1 MEVEPGQSSDATEPV
16 PAPPADVTAPGVDEP
31 QFATYPAAETT
42 PPPPAPPRAS
52 TLKKALVI
60 AVALVVTFAIA
71 AGAFV
76 FVALKGT
83 SDVIDQMVPANST
96 VYFTAYLDPAAK
108 QKLNLRGLIDRF
120 PAIATSADLNRK
132 ISEALDQALEET
144 GLKST
149 DVLPWIGTQIAVVV
163 RYDGDKELAAV
174 LVASK
179 DDTAAMAALAKIRK
193 GSLAGDSWTDQQHE
207 GTTISVGTS
216 ETQPDLAYAFTD
228 HVAIIAQNAAIV
240 GDVIDTTVGKSP
252 SLSESKDFKAAVG
265 SLPKER
271 LGLLYMNLK
280 PLIERLKQEF
290 ISNATLDLTQ
300 LSSSFG
306 QLEAFTGMGATLSA
320 QPNGVAFDLTLAL
333 DPSKLSD
340 DQRAAQAVPAHQN
353 AVLAFT
359 PADAYSVVAGTGFRE
374 TMKSALT
381 EMAKDESFPQLDQEL
396 GLTKM
401 VDHLTGDYG
410 VVVSPGSDILV
421 ADAALMVGTDDEAG
435 MQGFLDKATTKA
447 GDTLQ
452 NDFGGPQ
459 ATWERTSHN
468 GVTITHLAPSSA
480 SDFGF
485 DPAYAVRG
493 GMAILGSSVDEVMAI
508 LDAKAGGANVTTS
521 ANFAA
526 ALPGGSA
533 NSGML
538 YVNIEGIVSAYR
550 DTLSPED
557 QTKFDAD
564 GAPNLAPLKAFTF
577 ITTNSPDRLSIRF
590 FLLVG

>member
-16 PAPPADVTAPGVDEP
+16 PAPPADLTAPGVDEP

-485 DPAYAVRG
+485 DPAYAVSG

>member
-16 PAPPADVTAPGVDEP
+16 PAPPADLTAPGVDEP

-359 PADAYSVVAGTGFRE
+359 PPDAYSVVAGTGFRE

-447 GDTLQ
+447 GNTLQ

-485 DPAYAVRG
+485 DPAYAVSG

>member
-1 MEVEPGQSSDATEPV
+1 MEDEPGQPPNAIEPV
-16 PAPPADVTAPGVDEP
+16 PAPPADVTAPGLDEP
-31 QFATYPAAETT
+31 QLATHGAAEAM
-42 PPPPAPPRAS
+42 PPAPRVR
-52 TLKKALVI
+52 TLRKALII

-108 QKLNLRGLIDRF
+108 QKLNLRGLIKRF
-120 PAIATSADLNRK
+120 PAIATSEDLNRR
-132 ISEALDQALEET
+132 IREALDQALEED

-163 RYDGDKELAAV
+163 RYEGDKELTAV
-174 LVASK
+174 LVATK
-179 DDTAAMAALAKIRK
+179 DDVAAKAALAKIRK
-193 GSLAGDSWTDQQHE
+193 GPNGSADTWAEQGHG
-207 GTTISVGTS
+207 GTTVSVGS
-216 ETQPDLAYAFTD
+216 SQGQPEFAYAFVD
-228 HVAIIAQNAAIV
+228 HVAIVATDPAVIN
-240 GDVIDTTVGKSP
+240 DVIDTSDGKTA
-252 SLSESKDFKAAVG
+252 SLTDSADFAKAVG
-265 SLPKER
+265 LLPKER
-271 LGLLYMNLK
+271 LGLLYVNLK
-280 PLIERLKQEF
+280 PLIEKLKQEF

-306 QLEAFTGMGATLSA
+306 QLDAFTGMGAALSA

-333 DPSKLSD
+333 DPSKLSE
-340 DQRAAQAVPAHQN
+340 DQRAAQALPAHQN
-353 AVLAFT
+353 PVLAFT
-359 PADAYSVVAGTGFRE
+359 PADAYSVIAGTGFRE

-381 EMAKDESFPQLDQEL
+381 EMAKDESFPELDQEL

-410 VVVSPGSDILV
+410 VVVSPGSDIFV

-447 GDTLQ
+447 GNSLQ

-485 DPAYAVRG
+485 DPAYAVSG

-526 ALPGGSA
+526 ALPGASA

-557 QTKFDAD
+557 QASFDAD

-577 ITTNSPDRLSIRF
+577 VTTNSPDRVSIRF

>member
-16 PAPPADVTAPGVDEP
+16 PAPPADLTAPGVDEP

-120 PAIATSADLNRK
+120 PAIAASADLNRK

-485 DPAYAVRG
+485 DPAYAVSG